1 MKTDIIK
8 LIEQID
14 AYTKDHVK
22 EKRYEHSV
30 RVAEMAARM
39 CRQYGLDENTGYLA
53 GIGHDMCKDMDEKE
67 LIEIVAEDGEPV
79 TSFDLKRPKL
89 LHGRAAAVYM
99 KEKFGITDLE
109 ILEAVAYHTSGKIG
123 MCNLAK
129 VIFLADKIEPGRPQS
144 TDEYRN
150 RLLAMDL
157 DTLFYTVFVENY
169 EYVKNKG
176 FEIYPGTEKMLEY
189 YKEIVE

>member
-39 CRQYGLDENTGYLA
+39 CRLYGLDENTGYLA

-67 LIEIVAEDGEPV
+67 LIETAAEDGEPV

-123 MCNLAK
+123 MCDLAK

>member
-14 AYTKDHVK
+14 AYTKEHVK

-67 LIEIVAEDGEPV
+67 LIETAAEDG
-79 TSFDLKRPKL
+79 
-89 LHGRAAAVYM
+89 
-99 KEKFGITDLE
+99 
-109 ILEAVAYHTSGKIG
+109 
-123 MCNLAK
+123 
-129 VIFLADKIEPGRPQS
+129 
-144 TDEYRN
+144 
-150 RLLAMDL
+150 
-157 DTLFYTVFVENY
+157 
-169 EYVKNKG
+169 
-176 FEIYPGTEKMLEY
+176 
-189 YKEIVE
+189 